1 MVSFSAAGPQDGYWG
16 KRAAKRG
23 CQPGRGGCSV
33 VARNGSKVPGILSM
47 PVRLKNIEK
56 KFHFLMCINAE
67 TKSLQPLDFLA
78 GTIGRE
84 VYKRVSKA
92 LLINWL
98 QKRPLDFILRLE

>member
-1 MVSFSAAGPQDGYWG
+1 VL
-16 KRAAKRG
+16 
-23 CQPGRGGCSV
+23 
-33 VARNGSKVPGILSM
+33 IT

-56 KFHFLMCINAE
+56 KFHFLMCIKAE
-67 TKSLQPLDFLA
+67 TKHLQPPDFLA

-98 QKRPLDFILRLE
+98 